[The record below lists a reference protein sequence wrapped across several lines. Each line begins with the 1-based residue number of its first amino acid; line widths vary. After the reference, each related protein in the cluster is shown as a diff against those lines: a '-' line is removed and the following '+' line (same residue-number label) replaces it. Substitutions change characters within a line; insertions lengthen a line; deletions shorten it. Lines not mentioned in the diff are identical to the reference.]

1 MSTDNHQ
8 AAARALAQARV
19 SRTPIAAPAAT
30 YALTGLDDAYRVQA
44 LGIDLALAAGHR
56 LAGAKAGLISP
67 VMQAA
72 LKVDEPVYG
81 RLLAELRC
89 QSGARISRERLL
101 QPRIEAEI
109 ALLVGR
115 NLPEGEP
122 APATLRTCL
131 DGAVPAIEI
140 NDTAVANWQIGL
152 LDSIADNLCAGL
164 YLTGSQPVALEKLE
178 GKALAVQLQRNGGPA
193 FPPTQT
199 RIAAVLDI
207 ALWLARRMARLG
219 APLKAGDVLLCGALA
234 PMSQVAPGDV
244 FELEIEGLGRVG
256 CSFEGG
262 APYL

>member
-1 MSTDNHQ
+1 MNDDRFHD
-8 AAARALAQARV
+8 AARALANARA
-19 SRTPIAAPAAT
+19 SRTPIAAPAAH
-30 YALTGLDDAYRVQA
+30 YGLTDLDDAYRVQA
-44 LGIDLALAAGHR
+44 LGIDLALAAGQR

-89 QSGARISRERLL
+89 PAGASIARERLL
-101 QPRIEAEI
+101 QPRLEAEI
-109 ALLVGR
+109 ALLVSR
-115 NLPEGEP
+115 DLPAGEP
-122 APATLRTCL
+122 DLGTLRACL

-152 LDSIADNLCAGL
+152 LDSVADNLCSGL
-164 YLTGSQPVALEKLE
+164 YLTGERPLPLEELE
-178 GKALAVQLQRNGGPA
+178 GHGLGVQLQRNGAPA

-199 RIAAVLDI
+199 TLSAMLDV

-234 PMSQVAPGDV
+234 PMSHVAPGDE
-244 FELEIEGLGRVG
+244 FELEIDGLGRLG
-256 CSFEGG
+256 CRFER
-262 APYL
+262 

>member
-1 MSTDNHQ
+1 MSTDNHH
-8 AAARALAQARV
+8 AAARALAHARA
-19 SRTPIAAPAAT
+19 SRTPLAAPAAT
-30 YALTGLDDAYRVQA
+30 YVLSGLDDAYRVQA
-44 LGIDLALAAGHR
+44 LGIDLALAAGEH

-81 RLLAELRC
+81 RLLASLRC
-89 QSGARISRERLL
+89 QPGARIPRDRLL

-115 NLPEGEP
+115 DLPASEP
-122 APATLRTCL
+122 DLADLSACI

-140 NDTAVANWQIGL
+140 NDSAVANWQIGL

-164 YLTGSQPVALEKLE
+164 YLTGGQPVALKTLE
-178 GKALAVQLQRNGGPA
+178 GTALAVQLLRNGAPA

-199 RIAAVLDI
+199 NITAVLDI

-234 PMSQVAPGDV
+234 PMSQVTPGDD
-244 FELEIEGLGRVG
+244 FELEIEGLGRIG
-256 CSFEGG
+256 CSFEG
-262 APYL
+262 

>member
-1 MSTDNHQ
+1 MSTDNHH
-8 AAARALAQARV
+8 AAARALAEARA
-19 SRTPIAAPAAT
+19 SRMPIAAPAAT
-30 YALTGLDDAYRVQA
+30 YALAGLDDAYRVQA
-44 LGIDLALAAGHR
+44 LGLDLALAAGQR

-89 QSGARISRERLL
+89 QSGVCIARERLL

-115 NLPEGEP
+115 DLPTGEP
-122 APATLRTCL
+122 DLASLRACL

-140 NDTAVANWQIGL
+140 NDTAVTHWQIGL

-164 YLTGSQPVALEKLE
+164 YLTGSQPVALEKLD
-178 GKALAVQLQRNGGPA
+178 GAALAVQLLRNGAPA

-199 RIAAVLDI
+199 NLAAVLDI

-219 APLKAGDVLLCGALA
+219 TPLKAGDVLLCGALA
-234 PMSQVAPGDV
+234 PMSQVAPGDA

-256 CSFEGG
+256 CSFES
-262 APYL
+262 